1 MDRHTVTL
9 ILVSIAYAIQY
20 VTIII
25 IIIIVS
31 LNGVSYFYAIGKQIL
46 PSSSLAAASTKEAAK
61 ANLFLFA
68 RIKLLIC
75 YNYCA

>member
-1 MDRHTVTL
+1 MDRLTVTL
-9 ILVSIAYAIQY
+9 ILVSIAFAIQY
-20 VTIII
+20 VTVTII

-46 PSSSLAAASTKEAAK
+46 PSNSLAAASTREAAK

-68 RIKLLIC
+68 RTKLLIIIML
-75 YNYCA
+75 